1 MGPWRV
7 LVAEWQWLV
16 VDGWQDSRVAHVW
29 DDSWLEL
36 NTAWSWTQYGK
47 ITQLCLKMHLLE
59 TETNRQL
66 QVWFLRRCYMWCQKQ
81 TQTIVRHVICA
92 KDVWKRFVLPNI
104 CWYFIWEQ
112 KGGQHRRSID
122 PWLACRTVQ
131 CELLVEWLVP
141 PPSPLLCFVS
151 GLWMSFFLVLVAE
164 TRTMSKYINLRAGAL
179 TAAYHGITNVGDP
192 RLVAKQPTA
201 CHHWCCS
208 CPIDTACHCRHEPYG
223 PINCPADIVPSY
235 RWRNCDCHQTFWC
248 LFSLVFSSGMADHA
262 LMRRSTLRNFYMDTG
277 GRMQRDKSSKPKHK
291 PPKTNGKTQ
300 IPSQICVSPSKD
312 SKANSEQEQKTARLV
327 VSSMNW
333 TIARCT
339 KRWQDHR
346 VQPHGH
352 HAHRFMDT
360 IQKPARCYL
369 VIWQEDLER
378 WKTWC
383 ESRANVKRQK
393 LTALRSLSESSHVCF
408 VYHQTWVSSS
418 ALAGPSWVSSDR
430 FAQCSSEDVLD
441 SFSGQ

>member
-1 MGPWRV
+1 
-7 LVAEWQWLV
+7 
-16 VDGWQDSRVAHVW
+16 
-29 DDSWLEL
+29 
-36 NTAWSWTQYGK
+36 
-47 ITQLCLKMHLLE
+47 
-59 TETNRQL
+59 
-66 QVWFLRRCYMWCQKQ
+66 
-81 TQTIVRHVICA
+81 
-92 KDVWKRFVLPNI
+92 
-104 CWYFIWEQ
+104 
-112 KGGQHRRSID
+112 
-122 PWLACRTVQ
+122 
-131 CELLVEWLVP
+131 
-141 PPSPLLCFVS
+141 
-151 GLWMSFFLVLVAE
+151 MSFFLVLVAE

-179 TAAYHGITNVGDP
+179 TAAYRGITNVGDP

-277 GRMQRDKSSKPKHK
+277 GRMQRGKSSKPKHK
-291 PPKTNGKTQ
+291 PPETNGKTQ

-333 TIARCT
+333 TIVRCT
-339 KRWQDHR
+339 KRWPRSQS
-346 VQPHGH
+346 
-352 HAHRFMDT
+352 
-360 IQKPARCYL
+360 PAARASFSQIYGYDPKASKMLSCHLTRRC
-369 VIWQEDLER
+369 WR

-408 VYHQTWVSSS
+408 VCHQTWVSSS
-418 ALAGPSWVSSDR
+418 ALAGPSWVSSGR